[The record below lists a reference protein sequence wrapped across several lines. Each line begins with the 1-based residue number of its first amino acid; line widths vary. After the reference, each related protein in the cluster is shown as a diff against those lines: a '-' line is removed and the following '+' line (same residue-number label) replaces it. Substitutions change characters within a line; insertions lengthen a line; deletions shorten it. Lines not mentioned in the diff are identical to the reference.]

1 MIDDMSGCISDL
13 NVHKSLKTPLEWL
26 IWSSFVLFYIFLS
39 LDIICMQEEVYSNF
53 NWYECK
59 FIGIINVIVR
69 NSPALICRF
78 MPNAVHHFVV
88 YESHNRLQ

>member
-1 MIDDMSGCISDL
+1 
-13 NVHKSLKTPLEWL
+13 
-26 IWSSFVLFYIFLS
+26 
-39 LDIICMQEEVYSNF
+39 MQEEVYSNF

-59 FIGIINVIVR
+59 FIGIIDVIVR

-88 YESHNRLQ
+88 YESHNRLQQDLPSYK